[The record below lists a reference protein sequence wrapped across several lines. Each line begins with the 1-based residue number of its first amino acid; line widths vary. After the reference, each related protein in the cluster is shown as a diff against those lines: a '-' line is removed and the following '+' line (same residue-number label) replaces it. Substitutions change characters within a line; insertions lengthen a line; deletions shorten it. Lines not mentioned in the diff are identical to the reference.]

1 MKQLTKGAIS
11 SGVECPLHMRKVAG
25 SNPALPTTYKNM
37 KKIFGWIILI
47 IGILV
52 IVWGIWTSY
61 QIFTGQIPVYEVF
74 TSETIEGTSL
84 ADTKINLN
92 LPMEEQIQQIIKD
105 QIGQII
111 PQESM
116 FKFFNLGAWWIFM
129 MILMLGG
136 GKLAIIGVNLLKG
149 E

>member
-1 MKQLTKGAIS
+1 
-11 SGVECPLHMRKVAG
+11 
-25 SNPALPTTYKNM
+25 LPTIYKNM

-74 TSETIEGTSL
+74 TSETIEGTSS

-92 LPMEEQIQQIIKD
+92 LPMEQQIQQIAKD
-105 QIGQII
+105 QIGQIL

-136 GKLAIIGVNLLKG
+136 GKLAIIGVNLLKV
-149 E
+149 EK

>member
-1 MKQLTKGAIS
+1 MA
-11 SGVECPLHMRKVAG
+11 ERPLHMRKVVG
-25 SNPALPTTYKNM
+25 SNPALPTIYKNM

-61 QIFTGQIPVYEVF
+61 QIFTGQMPVYEVF
-74 TSETIEGTSL
+74 TSEASNSTSL
-84 ADTKINLN
+84 TGSGINLN
-92 LPMEEQIQQIIKD
+92 LPMEQQIQQLVKD
-105 QIGQII
+105 QIGQIF
-111 PQESM
+111 PQETL
-116 FKFFNLGAWWIFM
+116 FKFFNLSAWWIFM

-136 GKLAIIGVNLLKG
+136 GKLAGIGINLLKK

>member
-1 MKQLTKGAIS
+1 
-11 SGVECPLHMRKVAG
+11 
-25 SNPALPTTYKNM
+25 LPTTYKNM

>member
-1 MKQLTKGAIS
+1 
-11 SGVECPLHMRKVAG
+11 
-25 SNPALPTTYKNM
+25 
-37 KKIFGWIILI
+37 
-47 IGILV
+47 
-52 IVWGIWTSY
+52 
-61 QIFTGQIPVYEVF
+61 
-74 TSETIEGTSL
+74 
-84 ADTKINLN
+84 
-92 LPMEEQIQQIIKD
+92 MEEQIQQIIKD

-136 GKLAIIGVNLLKG
+136 GKLATIGVNLLKG

>member
-1 MKQLTKGAIS
+1 
-11 SGVECPLHMRKVAG
+11 
-25 SNPALPTTYKNM
+25 LPTIYKNM
-37 KKIFGWIILI
+37 KKIFGWVILI
-47 IGILV
+47 IGILI

-74 TSETIEGTSL
+74 IPEASNGTSL
-84 ADTKINLN
+84 TGGGINLN
-92 LPMEEQIQQIIKD
+92 LPMEQQMQQIIKD
-105 QIGQII
+105 QIGQIL
-111 PQESM
+111 PQETL

-136 GKLAIIGVNLLKG
+136 GKLASIGINLLKK

>member
-1 MKQLTKGAIS
+1 
-11 SGVECPLHMRKVAG
+11 
-25 SNPALPTTYKNM
+25 M

-47 IGILV
+47 IGILI

-74 TSETIEGTSL
+74 TAETSNDASL
-84 ADTKINLN
+84 AKDKINLN
-92 LPMEEQIQQIIKD
+92 LPMEQQMQEIIKD
-105 QIGQII
+105 QIGQIF
-111 PQESM
+111 PQETL
-116 FKFFNLGAWWIFM
+116 FKFFNLSAWWIFM

-136 GKLAIIGVNLLKG
+136 GKLANIGINLLKG

>member
-1 MKQLTKGAIS
+1 
-11 SGVECPLHMRKVAG
+11 
-25 SNPALPTTYKNM
+25 M

-47 IGILV
+47 IGILI

-61 QIFTGQIPVYEVF
+61 QIFTGQMPIYEIF

-84 ADTKINLN
+84 TEGKINLN
-92 LPMEEQIQQIIKD
+92 LPIEQQMQQIIKD
-105 QIGQII
+105 QISQML
-111 PQESM
+111 PQELM

-136 GKLAIIGVNLLKG
+136 GKLASIGINLLKG